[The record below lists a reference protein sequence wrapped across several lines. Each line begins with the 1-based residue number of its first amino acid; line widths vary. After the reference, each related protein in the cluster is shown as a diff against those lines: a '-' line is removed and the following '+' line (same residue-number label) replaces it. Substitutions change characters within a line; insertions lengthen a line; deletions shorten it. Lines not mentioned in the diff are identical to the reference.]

1 MCKQFAHGVDV
12 CSLCQL
18 QSGKGMSEAVEGD
31 VLLNARIL
39 YPRLEVQ
46 CHCTVRE
53 VLEYLPCASLTT

>member
-1 MCKQFAHGVDV
+1 MGKQLAHGVDV

-18 QSGKGMSEAVEGD
+18 QSGEGMAEAVEGD
-31 VLLNARIL
+31 VLLNARGL

-53 VLEYLPCASLTT
+53 VLEHLSCTSLTT